1 MRYDTLVTLVFAE
14 NSGKV
19 GAEQTEPEQTK
30 IFSNLSELGAEK
42 SQLVIGN
49 LKDETKVLRT
59 ITRYEKPVT
68 YIIVNGSKYNIQ
80 KRVNYDKTSTFYIVK
95 QKGSGHG

>member
-14 NSGKV
+14 NSGKI
-19 GAEQTEPEQTK
+19 GAEQTEPEETK
-30 IFSNLSELGAEK
+30 IFS
-42 SQLVIGN
+42 
-49 LKDETKVLRT
+49 T

-68 YIIVNGSKYNIQ
+68 YIIVNGSKYNVE

>member
-1 MRYDTLVTLVFAE
+1 MRYDTLVTLVFDE

-19 GAEQTEPEQTK
+19 GAEQTPSKKTK
-30 IFSNLSELGAEK
+30 IFSNLSELGVEK

-59 ITRYEKPVT
+59 ITRYENPVT
-68 YIIVNGSKYNIQ
+68 YIIVNGSKYNVE